1 MSRKPR
7 TLKEMRAD
15 PRVAFVFYQ
24 KGEKTPWSVWLKNG
38 WHLDESVLFHCRTIK
53 QCLER
58 LCQVED
64 TLMKYSWSKSNKKKF
79 SC

>member
-53 QCLER
+53 HGRGAPAER
-58 LCQVED
+58 TPSIGQAQ
-64 TLMKYSWSKSNKKKF
+64 TQARKINKS